1 MTPILTLNICIYT
14 YSMLYYK
21 HIVIEMYGILLVVFV
36 DTFSLQPGSVRVL
49 TKYCPI
55 QSIFLSIE

>member
-36 DTFSLQPGSVRVL
+36 DTFSHWRGYRA
-49 TKYCPI
+49 TRT
-55 QSIFLSIE
+55 